1 MSNMVRE
8 NGKPLNVSQRWP
20 RSRSRAHQRFEIIE
34 RLRVWSHVRMTRSAG
49 RELISRVLWSRGMLG
64 FTCVPAAKE
73 RQAHENA
80 IEKVRG
86 LREAAR

>member
-1 MSNMVRE
+1 
-8 NGKPLNVSQRWP
+8 
-20 RSRSRAHQRFEIIE
+20 
-34 RLRVWSHVRMTRSAG
+34 
-49 RELISRVLWSRGMLG
+49 MLG

-86 LREAAR
+86 LREAQEEEFESACGAGGLHLAPTRRRTQLSEEPGRKSYI